1 MKVLVS
7 GAGIAGLALAHWL
20 RRHGIACTIVERAAA
35 PRTGGQAIDIRGA
48 ARDVVEWMG
57 VMDEVRA
64 QHTGAHGLAYLDGRG
79 RRVAEMG
86 GDGFGDSGG
95 VIAEIEILR
104 GDLLRILG
112 TAAGT
117 DVVHDDMITGLS
129 ESPAGIRADFRH
141 GRPRM
146 FDAVVGADGLRSG
159 VRAHAFGP
167 ESAHVRDLGT
177 YTSYFPA
184 RTSLDLDGWELMYN
198 LSGGRVCLLYPVGSD
213 GAVRVLLA
221 FRSPVRDVGDPAA
234 VLREVFADAG
244 WELPRLLPQI
254 GADLYFARDGFV
266 HVDGWSRGRA
276 VLLGDAAFGGS
287 VGMGTSMAL
296 VGAYVLAG
304 ELATGDHPTTAFR
317 RYEDVMR
324 DYVAVNQKRDPRI
337 DKGFA
342 PMTRRGIWLRNQAI
356 RLMTKLPGKGAL
368 TGDLQKTAN
377 AITLPDYGLTTG
389 PSRRSGASPRR

>member
-1 MKVLVS
+1 MSVLVS

-20 RRHGIACTIVERAAA
+20 RRHGIACTIVERAPA

-57 VMDEVRA
+57 IMDEVRA
-64 QHTGAHGLAYLDGRG
+64 HHTGAHGLAYLDGRG

-129 ESPAGIRADFRH
+129 ESSAGIRADFRR
-141 GRPRM
+141 GRSRT

-198 LSGGRVCLLYPVGSD
+198 LPGGRVCLLYPVGRD

-254 GADLYFARDGFV
+254 STDLYFARDGFV

-304 ELATGDHPTTAFR
+304 ELATGDDPTTAFR

-324 DYVAVNQKRDPRI
+324 DYVAVNQKRDPHI

-377 AITLPDYGLTTG
+377 AVTLPDYGLTSGT
-389 PSRRSGASPRR
+389 SRRSGASPRR

>member
-1 MKVLVS
+1 M
-7 GAGIAGLALAHWL
+7 
-20 RRHGIACTIVERAAA
+20 
-35 PRTGGQAIDIRGA
+35 
-48 ARDVVEWMG
+48 
-57 VMDEVRA
+57 
-64 QHTGAHGLAYLDGRG
+64 
-79 RRVAEMG
+79 
-86 GDGFGDSGG
+86 
-95 VIAEIEILR
+95 
-104 GDLLRILG
+104 
-112 TAAGT
+112 
-117 DVVHDDMITGLS
+117 
-129 ESPAGIRADFRH
+129 
-141 GRPRM
+141 
-146 FDAVVGADGLRSG
+146 GADGLRSG

-198 LSGGRVCLLYPVGSD
+198 LPGGRVCLLYPVGRD

-304 ELATGDHPTTAFR
+304 ELATGDDPATAFR

-324 DYVAVNQKRDPRI
+324 DYVAVNQKRDPHI

-377 AITLPDYGLTTG
+377 AVTLPDYGLTSGT
-389 PSRRSGASPRR
+389 SRRSRRISSSLSAKPNDVEVGPDALGRHRLRDHHDLVLEVPAQHHLRRRHAVRLGDRRPAPGRAGSWS